1 MRLNSKIV
9 NLTIAAFVAISLASS
24 FYIFVLR
31 DRSALNLELEAPE
44 EILTGVP
51 FDLRVNFSNN
61 SGNLIS
67 DVRLSVVLP
76 EGAAFFGKDPRKNID
91 NKPLGN
97 IGDGSLVQETYKVIV
112 FSAEPTGKEFKAAVN
127 YAPASLGSRVR
138 FEKSETIAIEP
149 RSAGIKMEMAAPG
162 ETVSGDQFSLD
173 IAYRNVS
180 ELDFS
185 DLELRLE
192 YPPNFTFASASL
204 KPDSGNN
211 VWLLGDLRKNSE
223 GKFSVKG
230 NLIGSE
236 GESFEFKAELAS
248 RQGGYSYLVSQGSVK
263 TAISSS
269 PLSLAIHLNNG
280 EDYIAR
286 PGDNLNY
293 TISYINNTD
302 SLLSNV
308 AIRAKLIGELFDLS
322 SVQTQATPAG
332 GQGFFRPT
340 DSTLIWNSANAPD
353 LASLPPGKA
362 GVVNFSVKI
371 KEIYPIRRFSDKNFL
386 LKVQAESESNG
397 RIFSKVQSETKLIGK
412 AEVDAKA
419 YFRDAESGFLNQGLL
434 PLKIGQ
440 PTNFTIH
447 WLVKSFANDLSN
459 IEVRGAL
466 GNNVKMVG
474 APKSNAGA
482 PPFYSVGGNEVVW
495 QIEKIQANQGLIG
508 IPIEA
513 VFQVEVLPEAGNVG
527 NYIQILGP
535 TGIKALD
542 SFTGQE
548 LSNSDGA
555 LTTALPDDSTVGQ
568 QGGVVQP

>member
-1 MRLNSKIV
+1 MRLNPKIV
-9 NLTIAAFVAISLASS
+9 NLTIVAFIAISLASS

-51 FDLRVNFSNN
+51 FDLKVNFSNN
-61 SGNLIS
+61 SGNLIG
-67 DVRLSVVLP
+67 DVRLSVILP
-76 EGAAFFGKDPRKNID
+76 EGAAFFGKDLQKNID

-112 FSAEPTGKEFKAAVN
+112 IAAEPAVKQFKAAVN

-138 FEKSETIAIEP
+138 FEKSETIEVES
-149 RSAGIKMEMAAPG
+149 RSAGIQIEMVVPE
-162 ETVSGDQFSLD
+162 ETVSGEEFSLD
-173 IAYRNVS
+173 IAYRNIS
-180 ELDFS
+180 DLDFS

-192 YPPNFTFASASL
+192 YPPNFTFAIASL

-211 VWLLGDLRKNSE
+211 IWLLGDLRKNSE
-223 GKFSVKG
+223 GKFFVTG

-236 GESFEFKAELAS
+236 DELFEFKAGLSS
-248 RQGGYSYLVSQGSVK
+248 RQGGYSYLVSRGSAK
-263 TAISSS
+263 TAIGSS

-280 EDYIAR
+280 ENYVAK

-293 TISYINNTD
+293 TISYSNNTD

-308 AIRAKLIGELFDLS
+308 VIRAKLIGELFDLG
-322 SVQTQATPAG
+322 SVQT
-332 GQGFFRPT
+332 QGFFRPT
-340 DSTLIWNSANAPD
+340 DNTLIWNSANAPD
-353 LASLPPGKA
+353 LTPLPSGKA

-371 KEIYPIRRFSDKNFL
+371 KETYPIRRFSDKNFL
-386 LKVQAESESNG
+386 LKVQAETESNG
-397 RIFSKVQSETKLIGK
+397 RIFSKVQSETKLVGK

-419 YFRDAESGFLNQGLL
+419 YFRDAESGFLNQGLF
-434 PLKIGQ
+434 PLKVGQ

-474 APKSNAGA
+474 VPKSNAGSL
-482 PPFYSVGGNEVVW
+482 PFYSVEGNEVVW
-495 QIEKIQANQGLIG
+495 QIEKIQANLGLIG

-535 TGIKALD
+535 TSIKALD
-542 SFTGQE
+542 GFTGQE
-548 LSNSDGA
+548 LSHSDGA

>member
-1 MRLNSKIV
+1 MRLNPKIV
-9 NLTIAAFVAISLASS
+9 NLTIVAFIAISLASS

-51 FDLRVNFSNN
+51 FDLKVNFSNN
-61 SGNLIS
+61 SGNLIG
-67 DVRLSVVLP
+67 DVRLSVILP
-76 EGAAFFGKDPRKNID
+76 EGAAFFGKDLQKNID

-112 FSAEPTGKEFKAAVN
+112 IAAEPAVKEFKAAVN

-138 FEKSETIAIEP
+138 FEKSETIEVES
-149 RSAGIKMEMAAPG
+149 RSAGIQIEMVVPE
-162 ETVSGDQFSLD
+162 ETVSGEEFSLD
-173 IAYRNVS
+173 IAYRNIS
-180 ELDFS
+180 DLDFS

-192 YPPNFTFASASL
+192 YPPNFTFAIASL

-211 VWLLGDLRKNSE
+211 IWLLGDLRKNSE
-223 GKFSVKG
+223 GKFFVTG

-236 GESFEFKAELAS
+236 DELFEFKAGLSS
-248 RQGGYSYLVSQGSVK
+248 RQGGYSYLVSRGSAK
-263 TAISSS
+263 TAIGSS

-280 EDYIAR
+280 ENYVAK

-293 TISYINNTD
+293 TISYSNNTD

-308 AIRAKLIGELFDLS
+308 VIRAKLIGELFDLG
-322 SVQTQATPAG
+322 SVQT
-332 GQGFFRPT
+332 QGFFRPT
-340 DSTLIWNSANAPD
+340 DNTLIWNSANAPD
-353 LASLPPGKA
+353 LTPLPSGKA

-371 KEIYPIRRFSDKNFL
+371 KETYPIRRFSDKNFL
-386 LKVQAESESNG
+386 LKVQAETESNG
-397 RIFSKVQSETKLIGK
+397 RIFSKVQSETKLVGK

-419 YFRDAESGFLNQGLL
+419 YFRDAESGFLNQGLF
-434 PLKIGQ
+434 PLKVGQ

-474 APKSNAGA
+474 VPKSNAGSL
-482 PPFYSVGGNEVVW
+482 PFYSVEGNEVVW
-495 QIEKIQANQGLIG
+495 QIEKIQANLGLIG

-535 TGIKALD
+535 TSIKALD
-542 SFTGQE
+542 GFTGQE
-548 LSNSDGA
+548 LSHSDGA